1 MNFKDYK
8 DKKIAEAEVGSFAE
22 CLAAMDC
29 LMHHMNDEDEIAC
42 WLQDG
47 VPDSGNWRPFGRF
60 SRLEDAPD
68 ESVDRQNYYEDLAR
82 DMTYDDYEKC
92 VMMFA
97 KAVKRQCF
105 ATRYTPMAMT

>member
-1 MNFKDYK
+1 MSFKDIRE
-8 DKKIAEAEVGSFAE
+8 KKIAAEEVGSHAE

-47 VPDSGNWRPFGRF
+47 VPDSDNWRPFGRF

-68 ESVDRQNYYEDLAR
+68 EAVDRQRYYTEIVLG
-82 DMTYDDYEKC
+82 MTYGDYEAC
-92 VMMFA
+92 VKIFA
-97 KAVKRQCF
+97 CAVKAQCF
-105 ATRYTPMAMT
+105 KTKYQPRSFT